1 MEIRKCE
8 IEVMIV
14 MAQYRWRAKKR
25 EKARV
30 SLKASQ
36 DGGRRRVRPVEPRR
50 RCVITRGPGTGWI
63 FNSRS
68 EWRAT
73 KERERIPRVR
83 GNKSMYNN

>member
-36 DGGRRRVRPVEPRR
+36 DGGEKEGSPRR
-50 RCVITRGPGTGWI
+50 AEKALCYYAR
-63 FNSRS
+63 
-68 EWRAT
+68 
-73 KERERIPRVR
+73 PRHR
-83 GNKSMYNN
+83 MNF